1 MVKLYANNLLSQ
13 CPSGKIN
20 LIMQLY
26 YTSHGLIFSFFSS
39 LCVFLFFHVGQQRER
54 KSSTPVSHRHEENV
68 VMMDKWFWRYF
79 ELRPSLSKEKNKEWE
94 RQKHSIMFRRVR
106 RGRSPYLLLYLCF
119 SCFSSFLKLIFL
131 VSYVLPNVSSNNFS
145 LPTNAF
151 NEDKFM

>member
-26 YTSHGLIFSFFSS
+26 YTSHGFIFSFFSS
-39 LCVFLFFHVGQQRER
+39 LCVFLFFHVEQQRER
-54 KSSTPVSHRHEENV
+54 KSSTPVSHRHEENIAI
-68 VMMDKWFWRYF
+68 MDKWLWRYF
-79 ELRPSLSKEKNKEWE
+79 ELRPSLSKEKNKLWE
-94 RQKHSIMFRRVR
+94 SQKHSIMFRRAR

-131 VSYVLPNVSSNNFS
+131 PCFLCTPKC
-145 LPTNAF
+145 LL
-151 NEDKFM
+151 K